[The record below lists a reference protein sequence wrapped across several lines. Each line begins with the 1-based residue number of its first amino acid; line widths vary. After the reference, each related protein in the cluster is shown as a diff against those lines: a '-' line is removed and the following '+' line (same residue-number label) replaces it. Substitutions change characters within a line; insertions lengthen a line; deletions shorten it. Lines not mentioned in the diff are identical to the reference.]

1 MGQRSLWT
9 QKVRVALPSGPVPTC
24 QLHPPTLATMPPFIS
39 PAPRQGWC
47 PSLVSHL
54 DGWPL
59 RPGPHPVPPSEAL
72 SSQVQQTC
80 FGTSLVALSQE
91 GERRVWGRDPWSLGS
106 LCRRRVTTCVLVTF
120 KHLTK
125 TLVMTGASTLLLYTG
140 DISWTFNAAYDI
152 HFHLI
157 SPGEEGRRA
166 QPPAVCTGVLP
177 APCECVH
184 AAGISQQVALCS
196 QRLYFL
202 GADEVLSSDL
212 DPRFVD

>member
-1 MGQRSLWT
+1 M
-9 QKVRVALPSGPVPTC
+9 
-24 QLHPPTLATMPPFIS
+24 
-39 PAPRQGWC
+39 
-47 PSLVSHL
+47 
-54 DGWPL
+54 
-59 RPGPHPVPPSEAL
+59 
-72 SSQVQQTC
+72 QQTC

-125 TLVMTGASTLLLYTG
+125 TLVMTGASTLLLDTG
-140 DISWTFNAAYDI
+140 DISWTFNAASDI

-157 SPGEEGRRA
+157 SPGGKK
-166 QPPAVCTGVLP
+166 
-177 APCECVH
+177 
-184 AAGISQQVALCS
+184 AGERSPLHFALVSSLHPVSAYMQLASASRWRCAHS
-196 QRLYFL
+196 CLYFL